1 MPKLLLLL
9 LTLAML
15 ARCSTQASTVPPDI
29 LIVAEIKDKDDLEFT
44 QTIVDSATKQ
54 ISLESKFH
62 LATLNSDGLHVLH
75 SSGLDEA
82 VVRGI
87 NQSLKATGAA
97 SKTSLIDALNWI
109 GTTCRDRSTQPLRAI
124 LVTSGTS
131 DEAIRKSMS
140 DVAKS
145 SLMPCSNLKLAVV
158 GLNPKNSIPTIA
170 TLHSIRNR
178 VVSGRSEGESRNV
191 IQSFL
196 E

>member
-1 MPKLLLLL
+1 MRRLLLIL
-9 LTLAML
+9 LTILSGCSSSTEATLAP
-15 ARCSTQASTVPPDI
+15 QDV
-29 LIVAEIKDKDDLEFT
+29 LIVAEIKDQDGLEFA

-54 ISLESKFH
+54 VSLESKFH
-62 LATLNSDGLHVLH
+62 FATLNPDGLHVVH
-75 SSGLDEA
+75 SSTLDEA
-82 VVRGI
+82 VIRGL
-87 NQSLKATGAA
+87 NQSLKATGIA
-97 SKTSLIDALNWI
+97 SKTSLIDALTWI
-109 GTTCRDRSTQPLRAI
+109 GTTCRDRRDQPLRAI

-131 DEAIRKSMS
+131 DEAVLKSMS
-140 DVAKS
+140 DVATS

-158 GLNPKNSIPTIA
+158 GLSPKNSIPTTA